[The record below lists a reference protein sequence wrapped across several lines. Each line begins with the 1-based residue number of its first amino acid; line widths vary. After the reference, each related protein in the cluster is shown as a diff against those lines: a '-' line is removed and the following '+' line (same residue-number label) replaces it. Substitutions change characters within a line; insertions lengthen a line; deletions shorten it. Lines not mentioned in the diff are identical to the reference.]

1 MAAEEEADVV
11 DITIIELVA
20 LVLGAFITGAVAGT
34 FIGCY
39 LSYADEPPQSWTPH
53 DQGEWD

>member
-1 MAAEEEADVV
+1 MAAEEEVDVV

-20 LVLGAFITGAVAGT
+20 LVLGAFIIGAVAGT

-39 LSYADEPPQSWTPH
+39 LSYADEPQSWTPY